1 MIILLTVQLLV
12 PFSHD
17 KIQKIYHSVTH
28 ALRLNKKSLFRRSKE
43 VPATKRKMNTK
54 TAHAALFEFEKIPS
68 GIKGLDDITRGGL
81 PKGRPSLVSGGP
93 GCGKT
98 LFAMEFI
105 ARGITE
111 YGDPGVFIAFEEKTD
126 DLKKNFSSMGFDL
139 DDLVNRK
146 KLVLDHITVERSEI
160 EETGEYDLE
169 GLFIRLGSMIDEIGA
184 RRVAIDTLE
193 ALFSGFANEAIL
205 RSELRRLFLWLKDR
219 GVTAVVT
226 GERGDRT
233 ITKYGLEEYVA
244 DCVITLDHRVTNQI
258 ATRRLRIV
266 KYRGSIHGTDE
277 YPFLIS
283 NDGIS
288 VLPITSMSLSHIASD
303 ERISSGIPRL
313 DTMLGSNGFYRG
325 SSILVSGQAG
335 TGKTS
340 ISATFVDAA
349 CRRNEKCLFFIFEE
363 SESQLIRNMKSIGM
377 DLEPWVKKGM
387 LKFHAVRPTAYSLEM
402 HLSMMLKLINE
413 FKPAMLAVDPISNL
427 YPIGDDIQVRSMLM
441 RLIDY
446 AKSLQITGLFT
457 NLSNDAETGMY
468 SLEPTE
474 LHVSSLMDVWL
485 ILKNVE
491 GNGERNRIFS
501 IIKAR
506 GMAHSN
512 QLREFVLS
520 DRGIQLLDLYKGTE
534 GVLFGSA
541 RMAQE
546 SREAGERIRRNEEI
560 TRKKRELEDKK
571 TLMENEISLIRAKFA
586 REEDEIK
593 VLIGQDV
600 SRRKASENV
609 MKEMAV
615 QRKADK

>member
-1 MIILLTVQLLV
+1 MKKN
-12 PFSHD
+12 
-17 KIQKIYHSVTH
+17 KIAVI
-28 ALRLNKKSLFRRSKE
+28 AE
-43 VPATKRKMNTK
+43 
-54 TAHAALFEFEKIPS
+54 TAEFEKVPS
-68 GIKGLDDITRGGL
+68 GIKGFDDITGGGL

-105 ARGITE
+105 VRGITD
-111 YGDPGVFIAFEEKTD
+111 YGEPGVFVAFEEKID
-126 DLKKNFSSMGFDL
+126 DLKKNFKSMGFDL
-139 DDLVNRK
+139 DDLVRQK
-146 KLVLDHITVERSEI
+146 KLVLDHITIDRSEF

-169 GLFIRLGSMIDEIGA
+169 GLFIRLGGMIDKIGA
-184 RRVAIDTLE
+184 KRVAIDTLE
-193 ALFSGFANEAIL
+193 ALFSGFTNEAIL
-205 RSELRRLFLWLKDR
+205 RSELRRLFLWLKDK
-219 GVTAVVT
+219 GVTAVIT

-244 DCVITLDHRVTNQI
+244 DCVITLDHRLMNQI

-283 NDGIS
+283 SDGIS
-288 VLPITSMSLSHIASD
+288 VLPITSMSLTHTASE
-303 ERISSGIPRL
+303 ERISTGIPRL
-313 DTMLGSNGFYRG
+313 DTMLGGKGFYRG

-340 ISATFVDAA
+340 IAATFIDAA

-363 SESQLIRNMKSIGM
+363 SESQLMRNMRSIGI
-377 DLEPWVKKGM
+377 DLEPWVKKGL
-387 LKFHAVRPTAYSLEM
+387 LKCHAVRPTAYSLEM
-402 HLSMMLKLINE
+402 HLSIMLKLIGE
-413 FKPAMLAVDPISNL
+413 FKPRVVAVDPISNL

-441 RLIDY
+441 RLIDF

-457 NLSNDAETGMY
+457 NLSNDANSGTY
-468 SLEPTE
+468 TFEPTE
-474 LHVSSLMDVWL
+474 MHVSSLMDAWL

-491 GNGERNRIFS
+491 GNGERNRAFS

-520 DRGIQLLDLYKGTE
+520 DKGIQLLDVYKGSE
-534 GVLFGSA
+534 GVFFGSA

-546 SREAGERIRRNEEI
+546 SGEIDERLRKNEEI
-560 TRKKRELEDKK
+560 ERKKREIESKRK
-571 TLMENEISLIRAKFA
+571 LMEIEIEILKEKYA
-586 REEDEIK
+586 REEVDMKI
-593 VLIGQDV
+593 LIGQDI
-600 SRRKASENV
+600 SREKAEAKTT
-609 MKEMAV
+609 KEIAT
-615 QRKADK
+615 QRQIDR

>member
-1 MIILLTVQLLV
+1 MKT
-12 PFSHD
+12 
-17 KIQKIYHSVTH
+17 T
-28 ALRLNKKSLFRRSKE
+28 
-43 VPATKRKMNTK
+43 PAAK
-54 TAHAALFEFEKIPS
+54 FEFEKIPS
-68 GIKGLDDITRGGL
+68 GIKGLDDITSGGL

-105 ARGITE
+105 ARGITD

-126 DLKKNFSSMGFDL
+126 DLKKNFKSMGFDL

-169 GLFIRLGSMIDEIGA
+169 GLFIRLGSMIDEVGA
-184 RRVAIDTLE
+184 KRVAIDTLE

-226 GERGDRT
+226 GERGDRM

-283 NDGIS
+283 SDGIS
-288 VLPITSMSLSHIASD
+288 VLPITSMSLIHTASN
-303 ERISSGIPRL
+303 ERISTGIPRL
-313 DTMLGSNGFYRG
+313 DTMLGAKGFYRG

-377 DLEPWVKKGM
+377 DLEPWVKKGI

-402 HLSMMLKLINE
+402 HLSMMLKLIDE
-413 FKPAMLAVDPISNL
+413 FKPVVLAVDPISNL

-457 NLSNDAETGMY
+457 NLSNDAETGVY

-474 LHVSSLMDVWL
+474 MHVSSLMDVWL

-520 DRGIQLLDLYKGTE
+520 DEGIQLLDLYKGTE

-546 SREAGERIRRNEEI
+546 SRDAGERLRRNEE
-560 TRKKRELEDKK
+560 TARKKRELEGKK
-571 TLMENEISLIRAKFA
+571 TVMENEISLLRAKFA

-609 MKEMAV
+609 MKEIAV
-615 QRKADK
+615 QRKVDK

>member
-1 MIILLTVQLLV
+1 
-12 PFSHD
+12 
-17 KIQKIYHSVTH
+17 
-28 ALRLNKKSLFRRSKE
+28 
-43 VPATKRKMNTK
+43 MNTK
-54 TAHAALFEFEKIPS
+54 TAHAPIFEFEKIPS

-126 DLKKNFSSMGFDL
+126 DLKKNFKSMGFDL

-169 GLFIRLGSMIDEIGA
+169 GLFIRLGSMIDEVGA
-184 RRVAIDTLE
+184 KRVAIDTLE
-193 ALFSGFANEAIL
+193 ALFSGFTNEAIL

-288 VLPITSMSLSHIASD
+288 VLPITSMSLTHIASD
-303 ERISSGIPRL
+303 ERISTGIPKL
-313 DTMLGSNGFYRG
+313 DTMLGAKGFYRG

-387 LKFHAVRPTAYSLEM
+387 LRFHAVRPTAYSLEM
-402 HLSMMLKLINE
+402 HLSTMLKLIDE
-413 FKPAMLAVDPISNL
+413 FKPTVLAVDPISNL

-457 NLSNDAETGMY
+457 NLTNDAETGMY

-474 LHVSSLMDVWL
+474 MHVSSLMDVWL
-485 ILKNVE
+485 ILKNIE

-501 IIKAR
+501 IIKSR

-520 DRGIQLLDLYKGTE
+520 DRGIQLRDLYKGTE

-546 SREAGERIRRNEEI
+546 SREAGERIRRNEE
-560 TRKKRELEDKK
+560 TARKKRELEAKK
-571 TLMENEISLIRAKFA
+571 TVMENEISLIRAKFA

-600 SRRKASENV
+600 SRQKASENV
-609 MKEMAV
+609 MKEIAV
-615 QRKADK
+615 QRKVDK

>member
-1 MIILLTVQLLV
+1 MKT
-12 PFSHD
+12 
-17 KIQKIYHSVTH
+17 T
-28 ALRLNKKSLFRRSKE
+28 
-43 VPATKRKMNTK
+43 PAAK
-54 TAHAALFEFEKIPS
+54 FEFEKIPS
-68 GIKGLDDITRGGL
+68 GIKGLDDITSGGL

-105 ARGITE
+105 ARGITD
-111 YGDPGVFIAFEEKTD
+111 YGDPGVFIAFEEKID
-126 DLKKNFSSMGFDL
+126 DLKKNFKSMGFDL
-139 DDLVNRK
+139 DDLVHRK
-146 KLVLDHITVERSEI
+146 KLVLDHITIERSEI
-160 EETGEYDLE
+160 EETGDYDLE
-169 GLFIRLGSMIDEIGA
+169 GLFIRLGSMIDEVGA
-184 RRVAIDTLE
+184 KRVAIDTLE

-266 KYRGSIHGTDE
+266 KYRGSVHGTDE

-283 NDGIS
+283 SDGIS
-288 VLPITSMSLSHIASD
+288 VLPITSMSLTHIASD
-303 ERISSGIPRL
+303 ERISTGIPRL
-313 DTMLGSNGFYRG
+313 DTMLGAKGFYRG
-325 SSILVSGQAG
+325 SSVLVSGQAG

-340 ISATFVDAA
+340 IAATFVDAA

-363 SESQLIRNMKSIGM
+363 SESQLLRNMKSIGI
-377 DLEPWVKKGM
+377 DLGPWVKKG
-387 LKFHAVRPTAYSLEM
+387 LLTFHAVRPTAYSLEM
-402 HLSMMLKLINE
+402 HLSMMLKLIDE
-413 FKPAMLAVDPISNL
+413 FNPKVLAVDPISNL

-446 AKSLQITGLFT
+446 AKSIHITGLFT
-457 NLSNDAETGMY
+457 NLSNDAENGTY
-468 SLEPTE
+468 SIEPTE
-474 LHVSSLMDVWL
+474 MHVSSLMDVWL
-485 ILKNVE
+485 ILKNIE
-491 GNGERNRIFS
+491 GNGERNRVFS

-512 QLREFVLS
+512 QLREFILS
-520 DRGIQLLDLYKGTE
+520 DKGIQLLDLYQGTG

-546 SREAGERIRRNEEI
+546 SREAGERLRRDEE
-560 TRKKRELEDKK
+560 TRRKKRELDGKK
-571 TLMENEISLIRAKFA
+571 RVMENEIALLKAKFA
-586 REEDEIK
+586 REEDEIR

-600 SRRKASENV
+600 SREKAAANAI
-609 MKEMAV
+609 KEIAV
-615 QRKADK
+615 QRKVDKKPDDPDRQ

>member
-1 MIILLTVQLLV
+1 
-12 PFSHD
+12 
-17 KIQKIYHSVTH
+17 
-28 ALRLNKKSLFRRSKE
+28 
-43 VPATKRKMNTK
+43 MNTK
-54 TAHAALFEFEKIPS
+54 TAHAAIFEFEKIPS

-111 YGDPGVFIAFEEKTD
+111 YGDPGVFIAFEEKID
-126 DLKKNFSSMGFDL
+126 DLKKNFKSMGFDL
-139 DDLVNRK
+139 DDLVRRK
-146 KLVLDHITVERSEI
+146 KLVLDHITVDRSEI

-169 GLFIRLGSMIDEIGA
+169 GLFIRLGSMIDEVGA
-184 RRVAIDTLE
+184 KRVAIDTLE

-226 GERGDRT
+226 GERGDRS

-283 NDGIS
+283 ADGIS
-288 VLPITSMSLSHIASD
+288 VLPITSMSLIHTASN
-303 ERISSGIPRL
+303 ERISTGIPRL
-313 DTMLGSNGFYRG
+313 DTMLGVKGFYRG

-340 ISATFVDAA
+340 ISATFVNAA

-377 DLEPWVKKGM
+377 DLEPWVKKGI

-402 HLSMMLKLINE
+402 HLSMMLKLIDE
-413 FKPAMLAVDPISNL
+413 FKPTVLAVDPISNL

-457 NLSNDAETGMY
+457 NLSNDIEAGAY

-474 LHVSSLMDVWL
+474 MHVSSLMDVWL

-520 DRGIQLLDLYKGTE
+520 DRGIELLDLYKGTE

-546 SREAGERIRRNEEI
+546 SREAGERLRRNEE
-560 TRKKRELEDKK
+560 TERKKRELDSKK
-571 TLMENEISLIRAKFA
+571 IVMENEIALLRAKFA
-586 REEDEIK
+586 GEEDEIK

-600 SRRKASENV
+600 SRKKASENV
-609 MKEMAV
+609 MKEIAV
-615 QRKADK
+615 QRKVDK

>member
-1 MIILLTVQLLV
+1 
-12 PFSHD
+12 
-17 KIQKIYHSVTH
+17 
-28 ALRLNKKSLFRRSKE
+28 
-43 VPATKRKMNTK
+43 
-54 TAHAALFEFEKIPS
+54 
-68 GIKGLDDITRGGL
+68 
-81 PKGRPSLVSGGP
+81 
-93 GCGKT
+93 
-98 LFAMEFI
+98 MEFI
-105 ARGITE
+105 ARGITD

-126 DLKKNFSSMGFDL
+126 DLKKNFKSMGFDL
-139 DDLVNRK
+139 DDLVHRK
-146 KLVLDHITVERSEI
+146 KLVLDHIAIDRSEI

-169 GLFIRLGSMIDEIGA
+169 GLFIRLGSMIDEVGA
-184 RRVAIDTLE
+184 KRVAIDTLE

-266 KYRGSIHGTDE
+266 KYRGSVHGTDE

-283 NDGIS
+283 CDGIS
-288 VLPITSMSLSHIASD
+288 VLPITSMSLTHTASD
-303 ERISSGIPRL
+303 ERISTGIPRL
-313 DTMLGSNGFYRG
+313 DTMLGAKGFYRG
-325 SSILVSGQAG
+325 SSILVSGHAG

-340 ISATFVDAA
+340 IAATFIDAA

-363 SESQLIRNMKSIGM
+363 SESQLLRNMKSIGI
-377 DLEPWVKKGM
+377 DLGPWVKKG
-387 LKFHAVRPTAYSLEM
+387 LLTFHAVRPTAYSLEM
-402 HLSMMLKLINE
+402 HLSMMLKLIDE
-413 FKPAMLAVDPISNL
+413 FNPRVLAVDPISNL

-446 AKSLQITGLFT
+446 AKSIHITGLFT
-457 NLSNDAETGMY
+457 NLSNDAETGTY
-468 SLEPTE
+468 SIEPTE
-474 LHVSSLMDVWL
+474 MHVSSLMDVWL
-485 ILKNVE
+485 ILKNIE
-491 GNGERNRIFS
+491 GNGERNRVFS

-520 DRGIQLLDLYKGTE
+520 DKGIQLLDLYQGTE

-541 RMAQE
+541 RIAQE
-546 SREAGERIRRNEEI
+546 SREGGERLRRDEE
-560 TRKKRELEDKK
+560 TRRKKRELDGRKRV
-571 TLMENEISLIRAKFA
+571 MESEIALLKAKYA
-586 REEDEIK
+586 REEDEIR

-600 SRRKASENV
+600 SREKAAANA
-609 MKEMAV
+609 MKEIAV
-615 QRKADK
+615 QRKVDK

>member
-1 MIILLTVQLLV
+1 M
-12 PFSHD
+12 
-17 KIQKIYHSVTH
+17 
-28 ALRLNKKSLFRRSKE
+28 KKGMK
-43 VPATKRKMNTK
+43 NNK
-54 TAHAALFEFEKIPS
+54 TAAIAGTAEIEKIPS
-68 GIKGLDDITRGGL
+68 GIKGFDDITRGGL

-105 ARGITE
+105 VRGITD
-111 YGDPGVFIAFEEKTD
+111 YGEPGVFVAFEEKID
-126 DLKKNFSSMGFDL
+126 DLKMNFRSMGFDL
-139 DDLVNRK
+139 DDLVRKK
-146 KLVLDHITVERSEI
+146 KLVLDHITIDRTEI

-169 GLFIRLGSMIDEIGA
+169 GLFIRLGALIDEVGA
-184 RRVAIDTLE
+184 KRVAIDTLE

-219 GVTAVVT
+219 GVTAIVT
-226 GERGDRT
+226 GERGDMT

-258 ATRRLRIV
+258 ATRRLHIV

-283 NDGIS
+283 EDGIS
-288 VLPITSMSLSHIASD
+288 VLPITSMSLTHKASE
-303 ERISSGIPRL
+303 ERISAGIPRL
-313 DTMLGSNGFYRG
+313 DTMLGGKGFYRG

-340 ISATFVDAA
+340 LAAKFIDAA
-349 CRRNEKCLFFIFEE
+349 CRRNEKCLFFISEE
-363 SESQLIRNMKSIGM
+363 SESQIMRNMKSIGIN
-377 DLEPWVKKGM
+377 LEPWVKAGF

-402 HLSMMLKLINE
+402 HLSVMLKLIGE
-413 FKPAMLAVDPISNL
+413 FKPRVVAVDPISNL

-441 RLIDY
+441 RLIDV
-446 AKSLQITGLFT
+446 AKSLQISGFFT
-457 NLSNDAETGMY
+457 SLSNDVDTGTY
-468 SLEPTE
+468 GFEPTE
-474 LHVSSLMDVWL
+474 MHVSSLMDAWL

-491 GNGERNRIFS
+491 GNGERNRAFS
-501 IIKAR
+501 IIKVR

-520 DRGIQLLDLYKGTE
+520 DKGIQLLDVYKGSE

-546 SREAGERIRRNEEI
+546 GSESADRLRKNEEI
-560 TRKKRELEDKK
+560 ERKKRELDSRRK
-571 TLMENEISLIRAKFA
+571 LMENDIALLRERFE
-586 REEDEIK
+586 REEEEMKI
-593 VLIGQDV
+593 LIGQDI
-600 SRRKASENV
+600 SREKAAA
-609 MKEMAV
+609 KTKTGIAI
-615 QRKADK
+615 QRQVDR